1 MLPPPLML
9 TIKNQANDDTRH
21 LFTLALVLSFAV
33 FFTGCTP
40 DGPRALLAGKRLI
53 DQGKYPQAVQKL
65 RTATSLLASNAQAW
79 NYLGLAC
86 HHAGEA
92 AEAEKAYQ
100 RALALDHDLTEAHY
114 NLGCLWLAQNKP
126 DAARTELMA
135 FTLRR
140 ANSAEGLLQL
150 GAAQLRSAE
159 LEPTMQ
165 ARSRELVAAE
175 KSFADALRLN
185 PKNAEGLNGLGLV
198 RLQRGRA
205 SEAAHLFNTAAT
217 LQPDYRP
224 ALLNLAIVSQQYLK
238 DRRLAL
244 QKYREYLALK
254 PPPEHLD
261 AVNAIVLQLE
271 QELAPRA
278 RPAATNLVSQI
289 NTNPISQKSPATNLT
304 RTASPPK
311 PEVSTNSS
319 RPTTVAILPK
329 PDPATNLP
337 KSAPAPLPP
346 TVIVNLRAEQQV

>member
-9 TIKNQANDDTRH
+9 TIKNQADSGTTSGGQKPEHRFNPCNPCN
-21 LFTLALVLSFAV
+21 LFNPCNSHPLPLALVLSCV
-33 FFTGCTP
+33 LLFTGCTP

-53 DQGKYPQAVQKL
+53 EQGKYPQAIEKL
-65 RTATSLLASNAQAW
+65 RTATSLLMTNAHAW

-86 HHAGEA
+86 HHAGET

-159 LEPTMQ
+159 LEPTVQ

-185 PKNAEGLNGLGLV
+185 PKSAEGLNGMGLV

-205 SEAAHLFNTAAT
+205 SEAAHLFNTAVT
-217 LQPDYRP
+217 LQPGYRP
-224 ALLNLAIVSQQYLK
+224 AQTGGLDQFVQAR
-238 DRRLAL
+238 DRRHSAETCPRD
-244 QKYREYLALK
+244 QS
-254 PPPEHLD
+254 PQ
-261 AVNAIVLQLE
+261 I
-271 QELAPRA
+271 RA
-278 RPAATNLVSQI
+278 RPF
-289 NTNPISQKSPATNLT
+289 
-304 RTASPPK
+304 ASNGSCK
-311 PEVSTNSS
+311 L
-319 RPTTVAILPK
+319 AG
-329 PDPATNLP
+329 
-337 KSAPAPLPP
+337 
-346 TVIVNLRAEQQV
+346 

>member
-9 TIKNQANDDTRH
+9 TIKNQADDDTRH
-21 LFTLALVLSFAV
+21 LFKLALVLSFAV
-33 FFTGCTP
+33 LFTGCTP

-126 DAARTELMA
+126 DSARTELMA

-175 KSFADALRLN
+175 KSF
-185 PKNAEGLNGLGLV
+185 
-198 RLQRGRA
+198 Q
-205 SEAAHLFNTAAT
+205 
-217 LQPDYRP
+217 
-224 ALLNLAIVSQQYLK
+224 K
-238 DRRLAL
+238 D
-244 QKYREYLALK
+244 
-254 PPPEHLD
+254 
-261 AVNAIVLQLE
+261 
-271 QELAPRA
+271 
-278 RPAATNLVSQI
+278 
-289 NTNPISQKSPATNLT
+289 
-304 RTASPPK
+304 
-311 PEVSTNSS
+311 
-319 RPTTVAILPK
+319 
-329 PDPATNLP
+329 
-337 KSAPAPLPP
+337 
-346 TVIVNLRAEQQV
+346 